1 MKPLRHSVT
10 WDAIY
15 DRGAVYGVSSMGLFG
30 KGTAAP
36 SVVQNRE
43 VTIGTGTFRVK
54 LLKGA
59 ENGDVDGSTS
69 FPAAGEYGRNSEY
82 NDLIYRVHHDVPSSA
97 SGLTYDGGGQIGDN
111 WASYTDTDLVIAAG
125 DGRGKWAIER
135 RSDYTS
141 TRVFRGVVRLSD
153 LGSDSS
159 SYVTTARG
167 WLPAL
172 VLKP

>member
-1 MKPLRHSVT
+1 
-10 WDAIY
+10 
-15 DRGAVYGVSSMGLFG
+15 MGLFG

-43 VTIGTGTFRVK
+43 VTIGTDTFRVK

-69 FPAAGEYGRNSEY
+69 FPAADESGRNSEY
-82 NDLIYRVHHDVPSSA
+82 NDLIYRVHQDVPSSA

-125 DGRGKWAIER
+125 DGRYKWAIER
-135 RSDYTS
+135 RSDSTS
-141 TRVFRGVVRLSD
+141 LRVSRGYVRLSN
-153 LGSDSS
+153 LYSRASSD
-159 SYVTTARG
+159 VFTAFG
-167 WLPAL
+167 WLPSL

>member
-1 MKPLRHSVT
+1 
-10 WDAIY
+10 
-15 DRGAVYGVSSMGLFG
+15 LFG

-43 VTIGTGTFRVK
+43 VTIGTDTFRVK

-69 FPAAGEYGRNSEY
+69 FTAAGEYGRNSEY
-82 NDLIYRVHHDVPSSA
+82 NDLIYRVHQDVPSSA

-135 RSDYTS
+135 RSDS
-141 TRVFRGVVRLSD
+141 ASRRVSRGYDRLSH
-153 LGSDSS
+153 LSS
-159 SYVTTARG
+159 SSSSLVTAGFG